1 MKFSKTLISL
11 VPLLFA
17 LSVYCGSTSQLK
29 AQEIA
34 QSPNIILVFIDDMGW
49 GDFSCFGNQAVETQ
63 NIDRLAKEGIR
74 FEQFYVNS
82 PICSPSRVA
91 ISTGQYP
98 ARWKITSYLAHRQLN
113 QRRGMDQWLNPEAPM
128 LARFLQDSGY
138 STGHFGKWHMGGQ
151 RDVGEAPLISKYGF
165 DQSLTNFEGLG
176 PRVLALK
183 DAYNGKKVTAHTLG
197 SDKLGD
203 PSEITYVDR
212 SLVTQSFTQSALQ
225 FIKKSESENKPFYI
239 NLWPDDVHS
248 PFFPPEARRSDGSK
262 RALYHGVLDT
272 MDEQLGV
279 LFDYVRDNPNLQNNT
294 LILVCSDNGPEQG
307 AGSAG
312 PFRGFKTHLFEGG
325 IRSSLIAWAPGLINR
340 KKAGTVN
347 TDSWFSAMDLVPSIL
362 SLANVKTDTTFDGQ
376 RLESV
381 ILGNTIESRNAPL
394 FFRRPPDRDSF
405 YGVPDCPDLAV
416 RDGDWKLMCEYD
428 GTQAKLYNLKS
439 DRGETNDVASNHPE
453 LTRRLTAS
461 VVQWHQAMPQDA
473 GATFAATPRKR
484 KSKNP

>member
-1 MKFSKTLISL
+1 
-11 VPLLFA
+11 
-17 LSVYCGSTSQLK
+17 
-29 AQEIA
+29 
-34 QSPNIILVFIDDMGW
+34 
-49 GDFSCFGNQAVETQ
+49 
-63 NIDRLAKEGIR
+63 
-74 FEQFYVNS
+74 
-82 PICSPSRVA
+82 
-91 ISTGQYP
+91 
-98 ARWKITSYLAHRQLN
+98 
-113 QRRGMDQWLNPEAPM
+113 
-128 LARFLQDSGY
+128 
-138 STGHFGKWHMGGQ
+138 
-151 RDVGEAPLISKYGF
+151 
-165 DQSLTNFEGLG
+165 
-176 PRVLALK
+176 
-183 DAYNGKKVTAHTLG
+183 
-197 SDKLGD
+197 
-203 PSEITYVDR
+203 
-212 SLVTQSFTQSALQ
+212 
-225 FIKKSESENKPFYI
+225 
-239 NLWPDDVHS
+239 
-248 PFFPPEARRSDGSK
+248 
-262 RALYHGVLDT
+262 

-279 LFDYVRDNPNLQNNT
+279 LFDYVRDSPNLQNNT

-416 RDGDWKLMCEYD
+416 RDGDWKLLCEYD